1 MIWLG
6 GCPVTE
12 IGKLKKTRRDIEL
25 SQRDATTVTDRE
37 GHEAEVPREK
47 RIVAGRK
54 VLSGGSGGVGVERE
68 TRAGTGKGIE
78 RRTGAKAASRP
89 ELGTIMTQSVSW
101 MATVE
106 VVEAG
111 VGAEAVVG
119 FQEESLDHL
128 EQWFHPRRN

>member
-47 RIVAGRK
+47 RIVVGRK
-54 VLSGGSGGVGVERE
+54 VLSGDSGGVGVERE

-106 VVEAG
+106 VVAE
-111 VGAEAVVG
+111 VGPEAVVG

>member
-1 MIWLG
+1 M
-6 GCPVTE
+6 
-12 IGKLKKTRRDIEL
+12 
-25 SQRDATTVTDRE
+25 TDRE

-106 VVEAG
+106 VVAE

-119 FQEESLDHL
+119 FREESLDHL